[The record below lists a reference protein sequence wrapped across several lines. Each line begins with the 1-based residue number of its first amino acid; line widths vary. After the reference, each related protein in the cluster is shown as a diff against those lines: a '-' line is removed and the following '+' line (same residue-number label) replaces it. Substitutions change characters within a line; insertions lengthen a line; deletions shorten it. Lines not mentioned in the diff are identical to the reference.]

1 MMRRRHRGVVVC
13 LLAISL
19 AWVHLVQASEMV
31 QATMGRAKIVRLPTS
46 ADRVA
51 IGDPKIADY
60 TVINAKELYLLGKSV
75 GSTSL
80 TYWDK
85 VGKSSSMLINVGVDV
100 EPLIQTLG
108 QVLPKEKE
116 IQVTSAA
123 NAIVLNGFVN
133 NTVAA
138 EAAYNLA
145 DAYAKNI
152 ARTLSQQGG
161 AISVGGGAQGGIA
174 PPVFGTQVINLLK
187 VRDAQQ
193 VMLEVRV
200 AEVSKD
206 LLEKIGVSFIGGTS
220 FINPEYAGNGFR
232 WAVPPATANGSL
244 IGWILAN
251 TAGAKVEMS
260 ETDALVKILAAPTIV
275 AVSGQEG
282 RFLVGGKAFLPV
294 AQSGGNL
301 GAITLQEQD
310 YGVGLKFIPT
320 VLENGRISL
329 KVSPEVSE
337 ITNKTITSSTGGA
350 NNAATFP
357 VFETRQASTTVQL
370 QNGQSLVIGGL
381 LRNNVAEVVNSVPF
395 LGQLPLIGALFRSS
409 QFVQNKTELIIVVRP
424 ILVEGTAKAPEL
436 PTDNYIQPSKTEF
449 FLEGKMEGTPKPV
462 ASTGAPTGL
471 PDTVPAS
478 GAPTTR
484 VLGGPEQ

>member
-1 MMRRRHRGVVVC
+1 
-13 LLAISL
+13 
-19 AWVHLVQASEMV
+19 
-31 QATMGRAKIVRLPTS
+31 
-46 ADRVA
+46 
-51 IGDPKIADY
+51 
-60 TVINAKELYLLGKSV
+60 
-75 GSTSL
+75 
-80 TYWDK
+80 
-85 VGKSSSMLINVGVDV
+85 
-100 EPLIQTLG
+100 
-108 QVLPKEKE
+108 
-116 IQVTSAA
+116 
-123 NAIVLNGFVN
+123 VN
-133 NTVAA
+133 NTVAG

-152 ARTLSQQGG
+152 ARVLGQSGGGLS
-161 AISVGGGAQGGIA
+161 GGGAPGVAA

-206 LLEKIGVSFIGGTS
+206 LLEQIGVSFIGGTS
-220 FINPEYAGNGFR
+220 FINPEYAGDGFR
-232 WAVPPATANGSL
+232 WAVPPATANGNL
-244 IGWILAN
+244 IGWLLAN
-251 TAGAKVEMS
+251 TAGAKVDLQQ
-260 ETDALVKILAAPTIV
+260 TDSLVKILAAPTIV

-337 ITNKTITSSTGGA
+337 ITNQTITSSTGGA

-357 VFETRQASTTVQL
+357 VFVTRQASTTVQL

-381 LRNNVAEVVNSVPF
+381 LRNNVSEVVNSVPL
-395 LGQLPLIGALFRSS
+395 LGQLPIIGALFRSS
-409 QFVQNKTELIIVVRP
+409 KFVENKTELIILVRP
-424 ILVEGTAKAPEL
+424 VLVEATAKTPEL
-436 PTDNYIQPSKTEF
+436 PTDNFIKPSKTEF
-449 FLEGKMEGTPKPV
+449 FLEGKLE
-462 ASTGAPTGL
+462 GAPKNVL
-471 PDTVPAS
+471 PVQKAGEGADTA
-478 GAPTTR
+478 TTPNTQ
-484 VLGGPEQ
+484 GIGQ

>member
-1 MMRRRHRGVVVC
+1 MIHHTLRV
-13 LLAISL
+13 LLTCFVAFSVT
-19 AWVHLVQASEMV
+19 WVQAAEMV
-31 QATMGRAKIVRLPTS
+31 QSTMGRAKIVRLSSP

-51 IGDPKIADY
+51 VGDPKIADF
-60 TVINAKELYLLGKSV
+60 TVINSKELYVLGKSV

-85 VGKSSSMLINVGVDV
+85 AGKSSSMVINVGVDV

-152 ARTLSQQGG
+152 ARTLGQQGG
-161 AISVGGGAQGGIA
+161 MTTSASVSGQGGVA

-220 FINPEYAGNGFR
+220 
-232 WAVPPATANGSL
+232 SL
-244 IGWILAN
+244 ILN
-251 TAGAKVEMS
+251 MPVMVSAGRYRRRRRMVH
-260 ETDALVKILAAPTIV
+260 
-275 AVSGQEG
+275 
-282 RFLVGGKAFLPV
+282 
-294 AQSGGNL
+294 
-301 GAITLQEQD
+301 
-310 YGVGLKFIPT
+310 
-320 VLENGRISL
+320 
-329 KVSPEVSE
+329 
-337 ITNKTITSSTGGA
+337 
-350 NNAATFP
+350 
-357 VFETRQASTTVQL
+357 
-370 QNGQSLVIGGL
+370 
-381 LRNNVAEVVNSVPF
+381 
-395 LGQLPLIGALFRSS
+395 
-409 QFVQNKTELIIVVRP
+409 
-424 ILVEGTAKAPEL
+424 
-436 PTDNYIQPSKTEF
+436 
-449 FLEGKMEGTPKPV
+449 
-462 ASTGAPTGL
+462 
-471 PDTVPAS
+471 
-478 GAPTTR
+478 
-484 VLGGPEQ
+484 

>member
-1 MMRRRHRGVVVC
+1 MMRHGLRVLVSG
-13 LLAISL
+13 LLALSL
-19 AWVHLVQASEMV
+19 PLAQAVEMV
-31 QATMGRAKIVRLPTS
+31 QSTMGRAKIVRLASP

-51 IGDPKIADY
+51 VGDPKIADF
-60 TVINAKELYLLGKSV
+60 TVINPKELYVLGKSV
-75 GSTSL
+75 GSTNL

-85 VGKSSSMLINVGVDV
+85 AGKSSSMVINVGVDV

-123 NAIVLNGFVN
+123 NAIVLNGYVN

-152 ARTLSQQGG
+152 ARSLGQQGG
-161 AISVGGGAQGGIA
+161 GTAIGAGTGQGGVA

-187 VRDAQQ
+187 VKDAQQ

-200 AEVSKD
+200 AEISKD
-206 LLEKIGVSFIGGTS
+206 LLEKMGVSFIGGSKTL
-220 FINPEYAGNGFR
+220 NNGFD
-232 WAVPPATANGSL
+232 WSVISTNGSL
-244 IGWILAN
+244 VAWLLGHSVGATLEAN
-251 TAGAKVEMS
+251 Q
-260 ETDALVKILAAPTIV
+260 TDSLVKILAAPTIV
-275 AVSGQEG
+275 SVSGQEG

-294 AQSGGNL
+294 AQSGGSL

-350 NNAATFP
+350 TNASTFP

-381 LRNNVAEVVNSVPF
+381 LKNNVAEVVNSIPF
-395 LGQLPLIGALFRSS
+395 LGQLPWIGALFRSS

-424 ILVEGTAKAPEL
+424 LLVEGTAKAPEL
-436 PTDNYIQPSKTEF
+436 PTDNYIQPSKTDF
-449 FLEGKMEGTPKPV
+449 FLKGAMEGKPKQAEPSENQSNQQTV
-462 ASTGAPTGL
+462 SNSSPTENVL
-471 PDTVPAS
+471 SVQP
-478 GAPTTR
+478 
-484 VLGGPEQ
+484 LGGPEK

>member
-1 MMRRRHRGVVVC
+1 MMRHGFRIFVSG
-13 LLAISL
+13 LLALSL
-19 AWVHLVQASEMV
+19 PLAQAADMVHS
-31 QATMGRAKIVRLPTS
+31 TMGRAKIVRLASP

-51 IGDPKIADY
+51 VGDPKIADF
-60 TVINAKELYLLGKSV
+60 TVINPKELYVLGKSV
-75 GSTSL
+75 GSTNL

-85 VGKSSSMLINVGVDV
+85 AGKSSSMVINVGVDV

-123 NAIVLNGFVN
+123 NSIVLNGFVN

-152 ARTLSQQGG
+152 ARSLGQQG
-161 AISVGGGAQGGIA
+161 VGTAMSAGSAQGGVA

-200 AEVSKD
+200 AEISKD
-206 LLEKIGVSFIGGTS
+206 LLEQIGVSFIGGTS
-220 FINPEYAGNGFR
+220 FINPEYAGDGFR
-232 WAVPPATANGSL
+232 WAVPPSTASGSL
-244 IGWILAN
+244 VGWLLAN
-251 TAGAKVEMS
+251 TAGAKVDLS
-260 ETDALVKILAAPTIV
+260 QTDSLVKILAAPTIV

-337 ITNKTITSSTGGA
+337 ITNQTITSSTGGA
-350 NNAATFP
+350 SNAATFP
-357 VFETRQASTTVQL
+357 VFVTRQASTTVQL

-381 LRNNVAEVVNSVPF
+381 LRNNVAEVVNSVPL

-409 QFVQNKTELIIVVRP
+409 KFVENKTELIIVVRP
-424 ILVEGTAKAPEL
+424 VLVEGTAKAPEL
-436 PTDNYIQPSKTEF
+436 PTDNFIKPSKTEF
-449 FLEGKMEGTPKPV
+449 FVGGKMEGSPKSPAPSSKSQNLNDAV
-462 ASTGAPTGL
+462 APE
-471 PDTVPAS
+471 
-478 GAPTTR
+478 TR

>member
-1 MMRRRHRGVVVC
+1 MMHKRIRVVLSCC
-13 LLAISL
+13 LALSVT
-19 AWVHLVQASEMV
+19 WVQAAEMV
-31 QATMGRAKIVRLPTS
+31 QATMGRAKIVRLQSP

-51 IGDPKIADY
+51 VGDPKIADF

-75 GSTSL
+75 GSTNL

-85 VGKSSSMLINVGVDV
+85 AGKSSSMVVNVGVDV
-100 EPLIQTLG
+100 EPLIQTLA

-161 AISVGGGAQGGIA
+161 GMVTGGASQGGIA

-244 IGWILAN
+244 IGWLLAN

-381 LRNNVAEVVNSVPF
+381 LRNNVAEVVNSIPV
-395 LGQLPLIGALFRSS
+395 LGQLPFIGALFRSS

-424 ILVEGTAKAPEL
+424 ILVEGTANKPEL
-436 PTDNYIQPSKTEF
+436 PTDNFIQPSKSEF
-449 FLEGKMEGTPKPV
+449 FLEGKMEGTPKPSSPNNNQQQGMPN
-462 ASTGAPTGL
+462 AAP
-471 PDTVPAS
+471 PSV
-478 GAPTTR
+478 PTTR
-484 VLGGPEQ
+484 ILGGPEQ

>member
-1 MMRRRHRGVVVC
+1 MSWLLTRRLLAC
-13 LLAISL
+13 LLMLSISF
-19 AWVHLVQASEMV
+19 AQAAEMV
-31 QATMGRAKIVRLPTS
+31 QSTMGRAKIVRLS
-46 ADRVA
+46 SAADRVA
-51 IGDPKIADY
+51 IGDPKIADF
-60 TVINAKELYLLGKSV
+60 TVINAKELYVLGKTV

-80 TYWDK
+80 TYWNK
-85 VGKSSSMLINVGVDV
+85 SGKSSSMVINVGVDV
-100 EPLIQTLG
+100 EPLIQTLA

-123 NAIVLNGFVN
+123 NSIVLNGFVN
-133 NTVAA
+133 NTVAG

-152 ARTLSQQGG
+152 ARTLGQGG
-161 AISVGGGAQGGIA
+161 GVATTGAAQGGGVA
-174 PPVFGTQVINLLK
+174 PAVFGTQVINLLK

-200 AEVSKD
+200 AEISKD
-206 LLEKIGVSFIGGTS
+206 LLEKIGVSFIGGT
-220 FINPEYAGNGFR
+220 NLTGEYAGNGFR
-232 WAVPPATANGSL
+232 WAVPPSTATGGL
-244 IGWILAN
+244 VGWLLAN
-251 TAGAKVEMS
+251 TAGAAVDLEQK
-260 ETDALVKILAAPTIV
+260 DALVKILAAPTIV

-310 YGVGLKFIPT
+310 FGVGLKFIPT

-337 ITNKTITSSTGGA
+337 ITNQTITSSTGGA

-357 VFETRQASTTVQL
+357 VFVTRQASTTVQL

-381 LRNNVAEVVNSVPF
+381 LRNNVSEVVNSIPF
-395 LGQLPLIGALFRSS
+395 LGQLPVLGPLFRSS

-424 ILVEGTAKAPEL
+424 ILVDGTAKAPEL
-436 PTDNYIQPSKTEF
+436 PTDNYIQPTKTEF
-449 FLEGKMEGTPKPV
+449 FLEGKLEGTPKPV
-462 ASTGAPTGL
+462 PPTENSSVSQDSL
-471 PDTVPAS
+471 PPNRAPAS
-478 GAPTTR
+478 P
-484 VLGGPEQ
+484 VVGGSGQ

>member
-1 MMRRRHRGVVVC
+1 MIFRVVRAVLIC
-13 LLAISL
+13 FVALSVTGL
-19 AWVHLVQASEMV
+19 QAAEMV
-31 QATMGRAKIVRLPTS
+31 QSTMGRARIVRLPS
-46 ADRVA
+46 PADRVA
-51 IGDPKIADY
+51 VGDPKIADF
-60 TVINAKELYLLGKSV
+60 TVINSKELYVLGKSV

-85 VGKSSSMLINVGVDV
+85 AGKSSSMVINVGVDV

-152 ARTLSQQGG
+152 ARTLGQQGG
-161 AISVGGGAQGGIA
+161 TMTGASVSGQGGVA

-220 FINPEYAGNGFR
+220 FINPEYAGDGFR

-260 ETDALVKILAAPTIV
+260 ETDGLVKILAAPTIV

-310 YGVGLKFIPT
+310 YGVGLRFIPT

-329 KVSPEVSE
+329 KVSPEVSD
-337 ITNKTITSSTGGA
+337 ISQRTITSSTGGA

-357 VFETRQASTTVQL
+357 VFNTRQASTTVQL

-381 LRNNVAEVVNSVPF
+381 LRNDVVEVINSIPF

-436 PTDNYIQPSKTEF
+436 PTDNFIQPSRTEF

-462 ASTGAPTGL
+462 APSGNQPGATDAAL
-471 PDTVPAS
+471 PSSAT
-478 GAPTTR
+478 TTR
-484 VLGGPEQ
+484 VIGGPEQ